1 MSGERKGTAVSRWE
15 SVGAVFAMIG
25 TAIAYLLFAALAIGS
40 LVLDF
45 FIFMRYGFWG
55 LVGLL
60 AIETVVL
67 PLCFMLL
74 GVIGL
79 GIAQGI
85 CALGRLCGLDWHID

>member
-1 MSGERKGTAVSRWE
+1 MSRWE
-15 SVGAVFAMIG
+15 TVGSVFLMIG

-45 FIFMRYGFWG
+45 FVFMRYGFWG
-55 LVGLL
+55 LVGLP

-67 PLCFMLL
+67 PLCFTLL
-74 GVIGL
+74 AVMGL
-79 GIAQGI
+79 GIAHGI